1 MSFLLDT
8 NICSAHIR
16 KPTGLA
22 HRFFQYSGRLH
33 ISTMVLG
40 ELYAWAYRR
49 QNPLPLLNLIEE
61 EFIEDFIILP
71 FDEACAYE
79 FGKIRG
85 YFIQNGIAIETADL
99 VIAATA
105 LVHDL
110 TLVTHNTSDFCNI
123 PNLRLED
130 WLTP

>member
-22 HRFFQYSGRLH
+22 HRFLQYSGRFH
-33 ISTMVLG
+33 IPTIVLG
-40 ELYAWAYRR
+40 ELYAWGYRR
-49 QNPLPLLNLIEE
+49 SNPSFLINIIDE
-61 EFIEDFIILP
+61 EFLEDFIILP
-71 FDEACAYE
+71 FDLACAFE
-79 FGKIRG
+79 FGKIKG
-85 YFIQNGIAIETADL
+85 AFIQKGISIETADMT
-99 VIAATA
+99 IAATA

-110 TLVTHNTSDFCNI
+110 TLVTHNTADFRNI

-130 WLTP
+130 WLIA